1 MERCTRCPA
10 CSRCRSGKAR
20 RICRPQR
27 YSGGSSTVRPSST
40 AKPADLAEKARQRA
54 PPQGRPLPARAT
66 LRALRAAAPCQCRN
80 PGPAEPEPRLA
91 LESDSPLGL
100 PADRCSSC
108 KHQHLK
114 PGPLKQT
121 LRAASSSCCRQY
133 FASLRV
139 LPAAFQ
145 RRAVSEEYYHYFA
158 RDLKPLEHERQPA
171 AGSERMYLQGLDSW

>member
-10 CSRCRSGKAR
+10 CSRCRSGKAT

-27 YSGGSSTVRPSST
+27 YSGGLSTVHPSST
-40 AKPADLAEKARQRA
+40 AKPADLAEKARLRA
-54 PPQGRPLPARAT
+54 PSRGRPARAT

-80 PGPAEPEPRLA
+80 PGPPEPEPR
-91 LESDSPLGL
+91 SDSPLGL

-133 FASLRV
+133 FASRRV
-139 LPAAFQ
+139 LPAAVQ

-158 RDLKPLEHERQPA
+158 RDLKPLEHERRPA
-171 AGSERMYLQGLDSW
+171 ARSERMYLHGLDSW